1 MSFARFLRENA
12 PFLTVGVL
20 LTFLSSFGQTFFIS
34 VFAGEIRAEFGLSH
48 GAWGGLYSLGTTA
61 SAILMIWL
69 GMLTD
74 RHRVRVLAPFVL
86 AGLSAA
92 CLFMAAVPSV
102 WLLPLAIFFLRFAG
116 QGMSTHTAVVA
127 MARWFV
133 ATRGRALSIASLGVS
148 AGEALLP
155 LIFVALLAHFD
166 WRTLWVVAA
175 AAVALLIPV
184 IGPLLRLE
192 RTPQSIAESSSSLGM
207 LERHWT
213 RQQMLRD
220 RLFWLIVPA
229 LLAPAAFSTAFFFQ
243 QVHIAETKGW
253 AHLQLV
259 ALFPVF
265 TVSGVAGLLI
275 SGWLIDRIGTGR
287 MMPLFQLPMALGF
300 LLFSFADT
308 LLAAS
313 VAMAL
318 MGLSQGANS
327 TVPNAFWAEFYGT
340 RHLGAIKSLAI
351 AVMVFGTAIGPGLT
365 GALIDAGL
373 PFTAQ
378 MPGITLYFLFAAG
391 LVAIGMT
398 HARPLLSAPAEID
411 VERT

>member
-48 GAWGGLYSLGTTA
+48 GAWGGIYSLGTTA
-61 SAILMIWL
+61 SAALMIWL
-69 GMLTD
+69 GTLTD
-74 RHRVRVLAPFVL
+74 RYRVRALAPFVL
-86 AGLSAA
+86 GGLSAA
-92 CLFMAAVPSV
+92 CLFMAVLPTV
-102 WLLPLAIFFLRFAG
+102 WLLPLAIFLLRFTG

-148 AGEALLP
+148 LGEALLP
-155 LIFVALLAHFD
+155 LIFVALLAHYD

-192 RTPQSIAESSSSLGM
+192 RTPQAIAESSASLGM
-207 LERHWT
+207 CGRHWT
-213 RQQMLRD
+213 RGQMLND
-220 RLFWLIVPA
+220 RVFWLIVPA
-229 LLAPAAFSTAFFFQ
+229 LMAPAAFSTAFFFQ

-265 TVSGVAGLLI
+265 TVSGVAGLLV

-287 MMPLFQLPMALGF
+287 MMPLFQMPMALGF
-300 LLFSFADT
+300 LVFSVTDS
-308 LLAAS
+308 LAGAAG
-313 VAMAL
+313 AMAL

-340 RHLGAIKSLAI
+340 RFLGGIKSLAV

-365 GALIDAGL
+365 GVLIDAGI
-373 PFTAQ
+373 PFNSQ
-378 MPGITLYFLFAAG
+378 MPGIALYFVGAAA
-391 LVAIGMT
+391 LVALAMAR
-398 HARPLLSAPAEID
+398 ARPLLSPAPQVDIQG
-411 VERT
+411 T